1 MMYIDKELFVKLPVR
16 GRLYYFLPILK
27 DGEVILLPASEGEE
41 PRRLSVEPSKK
52 AFIRA
57 FFGLIARVRAT
68 LQSLPTE
75 KAESVNPYNPY
86 GWIRGF
92 RIDLKERSIHWEV
105 ASFSAIGRSY
115 TISVGP
121 DGARCTCPDF
131 IFRGGVC
138 KHIATLARLVQEN
151 MDGLPLEVKDASP
164 KPLRFTLPK
173 GVNWVEYLIAPPFIY
188 QGSYQNHR
196 QPAEGLKV
204 GVEWEIPERI
214 PTNWYKARKYLAY
227 LISSFSL
234 LWERDGS
241 VKGGEFKTNSPIDI
255 REAYRLLGQLGKF
268 RENFPKLFRSDLS
281 AGLHLHFN
289 ISDLSDEGKEKVK
302 EFLYK
307 VGLLLEEKRP
317 LLYSLYGREFN
328 RFCQPLRIAGREN
341 RYAWL
346 NLTGSATVEF
356 RLGNAK
362 ASGRTYISALRAS
375 AFLFRKARESL
386 ERPLDPEKV
395 VEAFVKL
402 APSWQGQA

>member
-1 MMYIDKELFVKLPVR
+1 MMYIDAKLVVKLPPVR

-57 FFGLIARVRAT
+57 FFGLVARVRAT

-75 KAESVNPYNPY
+75 KAESVNPYS
-86 GWIRGF
+86 WIRGF

-105 ASFSAIGRSY
+105 ASFSVIGRSY

-131 IFRGGVC
+131 IFRGRVC
-138 KHIATLARLVQEN
+138 KHIATLARLVQES

-214 PTNWYKARKYLAY
+214 PANFYKARKYLAY

-241 VKGGEFKTNSPIDI
+241 VKGGEFKTSSPIDI

-268 RENFPKLFRSDLS
+268 RENFPGLFRSDLS

-302 EFLYK
+302 KFLYK
-307 VGLLLEEKRP
+307 VGLLLEEKHP
-317 LLYSLYGREFN
+317 LLLYSLYGREFN
-328 RFCQPLRIAGREN
+328 RFCQLLRIAGRES

-386 ERPLDPEKV
+386 ERPRDPEKV